1 MKNETA
7 LRLLAEHLQWS
18 DSELAVESPG
28 LQLLIGHKYDTYQG
42 FQPATRFHI
51 ALLNWLSQFETVDE
65 KRTAFSFVKKHLI
78 FISQREMYHLVSL
91 MMPTIDRLMR
101 QHIASALGIEFYKT
115 WLLPE
120 ADKRLDLM
128 RRRTLF
134 VGLSDGAKIDVF
146 RRYNEGAVSNEQVLP
161 FNEISDLKWDNL
173 RDELKKWLDNKPEFA
188 NELPK
193 FEAICLVD
201 DFSGSGSSLL
211 RKDEKSGEWKGKIAR
226 FYQSNASRIGEYLTD
241 DCKMYIHHYLA
252 SKQAEVDI
260 GNNLKEFQN
269 LHSKF
274 TYKVTFS
281 YVLPQ
286 DIVINSSTNPA
297 ELVKLFEDYYD
308 HKVADDHT
316 GQNIWFGY
324 KSCGLPLVLDHNTPN
339 NSVAILW
346 ASSPDELPNGK
357 LMKPLFTR
365 RKRHSSH
372 G

>member
-7 LRLLAEHLQWS
+7 LRLLAEHLGWS
-18 DSELAVESPG
+18 DSDLATESPA
-28 LQLLIGHKYDTYQG
+28 LQLLINHKYDTYQG

-51 ALLNWLSQFETVDE
+51 ALLNWLSQFDTVAE
-65 KRTAFSFVKKHLI
+65 KRTAFSFVKEHLI

-101 QHIASALGIEFYKT
+101 RQISSMLSIELYKT
-115 WLLPE
+115 WLLEE
-120 ADKRLDLM
+120 ADKRLVLM

-161 FNEISDLKWDNL
+161 FNEISDQRWDSL
-173 RDELKKWLDNKPEFA
+173 RDELGIWLDNHGYLGE
-188 NELPK
+188 EPK

-211 RKDEKSGEWKGKIAR
+211 RKDEKSGDWKGKIAK
-226 FYQSNASRIGEYLTD
+226 FYKSNADRVGEYLTD
-241 DCKMYIHHYLA
+241 DCKIYIHHYLA
-252 SKQAEVDI
+252 SKQAEIDI
-260 GNNLKEFQN
+260 GTNLKEFQKLN
-269 LHSKF
+269 PKF
-274 TYKVTFS
+274 TYEVTFS

-286 DIVINSSTNPA
+286 DIVINESTTPA
-297 ELVKLFEDYYD
+297 ELVKLVKDHYDEKIEDT
-308 HKVADDHT
+308 HT
-316 GQNIWFGY
+316 GKDIWFGY

-339 NSVAILW
+339 NSIAVLW
-346 ASSPDELPNGK
+346 ASSPGEPTSGK